1 MSTHQSRRL
10 ALLSVSNKG
19 GIVDFA
25 RAIAERGF
33 TIISTGGTAKAIA
46 DAGIDVI
53 PIEEITGF
61 PEMLDGRVKTLHPK
75 VHGGLLGLRNNPDHQ
90 QQMTEHQIEPIDL
103 VVIDLYPFESTI
115 ARQGTTRE
123 EVIEQIDIGGPS
135 MIRSAAKNHESVTI
149 ITDPSDYG
157 AVLEDMDSNQGENSI
172 ELRRRLGTK
181 AFARTASYDTTI
193 AQYLS
198 GDQQN
203 MPEWIGISLKRER
216 TLRYGENPHQSAAV
230 YRTYKAEGG
239 ILDAEQLHGKE
250 LSYNNI
256 ADVAAAWAMVCTLG
270 ELAPDKTASVVVKHA
285 NPCGAATATDAF
297 TAIDGAFAGDPIA
310 AFGGILAVNKEVDQR
325 AADRL
330 CAEGV
335 FLEVLAAPG
344 YTEGALSA
352 LQSRWKNLRI
362 LKTDAVTKQDR
373 LVRLLPGG
381 AIVQTPDS
389 LSKDP
394 SAWELAAGPEPGMEL
409 RTAAHHIEAFTQA
422 LASNA
427 VALGGLDPERPGCV
441 RLFGA
446 GAGQMDRLT
455 ACRIA
460 CEKAGEL
467 AKGAI
472 AVSDAFFPFDD
483 GPAILADAGV
493 SLIVHPGGS
502 KRDDDTFK
510 LCENRSISCLL
521 TGLRHFRHEPL
532 R

>member
-10 ALLSVSNKG
+10 ALLSVSNKD

-46 DAGIDVI
+46 DAGIDVT

-123 EVIEQIDIGGPS
+123 EAIEQIDIGGPS

-157 AVLEDMDSNQGENSI
+157 AVLEDMDSNQGANSI

-193 AQYLS
+193 VEYLS

-203 MPEWIGISLKRER
+203 MPDRIGISLKRER

-230 YRTYKAEGG
+230 YRTDKAEGG
-239 ILDAEQLHGKE
+239 ILDADQLHGKE

-256 ADVAAAWAMVCTLG
+256 ADAAAAWAMVCTLG

-310 AFGGILAVNKEVDQR
+310 AFGGILAVNKEVDQK

-344 YTEGALSA
+344 YTDGALSA

-362 LKTDAVTKQDR
+362 LKTDAVAKQDR

-389 LSKDP
+389 LSNDP
-394 SAWELAAGPEPGMEL
+394 SAWELAAGPEPGVEL
-409 RTAAHHIEAFTQA
+409 RTAAQHIEAFTQA

-472 AVSDAFFPFDD
+472 AMSDAFFPFDD

-493 SLIVHPGGS
+493 CLIVHPGGS
-502 KRDDDTFK
+502 KRDEDTFK
-510 LCENRSISCLL
+510 LCEYRSISCLI